1 MSKLQLKSRSIF
13 EKIWDSHVIL
23 TNDEGQSLLY
33 VDRHY
38 CHDGSFHAFDMLS
51 ESGRKVL
58 RPDLTFGIPD
68 HYVGTKS
75 KDRQDFADDERRAVV
90 ETVEKNAAEF
100 GINLFGLDD
109 PRQGIAHVVGPEQGL
124 SLPGLLI
131 VCGDSH
137 TSSHGAMG
145 AFAFGIGASE
155 VAHVL
160 ATQSLW
166 QLKPKAMRITITGE
180 RSFGVTAK
188 DVILGVIAHISA
200 AGAVGCAIEYA
211 GPAIASMSIEE
222 RLTVCNMSIEAGARA
237 GMVAPDQTTIDYI
250 EGRPFAPIGEVWDE
264 AVTYWETLPSD
275 ADATFDHEVEIDIGT
290 LSPTLTWGTSPEDA
304 IGINDIIPDPNEESD
319 LRRREEKQRSL
330 DYMGLSA
337 GSSLKDVPVDR
348 VFIGSCTNGRIED
361 LRNAAAVAKGRKSK
375 VPTMVVPGSG
385 QVKAQA
391 EEEGLDKIFIEA
403 GFEWRYAGCSMC
415 VGINGDD
422 VAAKVRC
429 VSTSNRNFEG
439 RQGPGARTHL
449 VGPEMAAAA
458 AVTGCITDVR
468 DLMVES

>member
-1 MSKLQLKSRSIF
+1 MPQPKNLF
-13 EKIWDSHVIL
+13 EKVWDAHMIL
-23 TNDEGQSLLY
+23 TNDEGQTLLF

-58 RPDLTFGIPD
+58 RPDLTFGTPD
-68 HYVGTKS
+68 HYVGTGS
-75 KDRQDFADDERRAVV
+75 EDRADFADDERGDLVR
-90 ETVEKNAAEF
+90 TLEKNADKF
-100 GINLFGLDD
+100 GINHFGLSDL
-109 PRQGIAHVVGPEQGL
+109 RQGVAHVVGPEQGL

-137 TSSHGAMG
+137 TSSHGAIG

-166 QLKPKAMRITITGE
+166 QLKPKSMRITITGD
-180 RSFGVTAK
+180 RGIGVTAK
-188 DVILGVIAHISA
+188 DVILGVIARISA
-200 AGAVGCAIEYA
+200 AGAVGHAIEYG
-211 GPAIASMSIEE
+211 GPVIEAMSVEE

-250 EGRPFAPIGEVWDE
+250 KGKPFAPTGAAWDA
-264 AVTYWETLPSD
+264 AVAYWRMLPSD
-275 ADATFDHEVEIDIGT
+275 AGATFDKEVEFDVGT

-304 IGINDIIPDPNEESD
+304 IGITELIPDPAQETD
-319 LRRREEKQRSL
+319 PQRREAKQRSL
-330 DYMGLSA
+330 DYMGLTA
-337 GSSLKDVPVDR
+337 GKPLVGLTVDR

-361 LRNAAAVAKGRKSK
+361 LRAAASVAQGRKAK
-375 VPTMVVPGSG
+375 VPTLVVPGSG
-385 QVKAQA
+385 TVKAEA
-391 EEEGLDKIFIEA
+391 EAEGLDKIFTDA
-403 GFEWRYAGCSMC
+403 GFEWRHAGCSMC

-422 VAAKVRC
+422 VAPKERSI
-429 VSTSNRNFEG
+429 STSNRNFEG

-449 VGPEMAAAA
+449 AGPEMAAAA

-468 DLMVES
+468 DLLEGR

>member
-1 MSKLQLKSRSIF
+1 MSQAKTLF
-13 EKIWDSHVIL
+13 EKIWDAHVIL
-23 TNDEGQSLLY
+23 TNEEGQSLLF

-58 RPDLTFGIPD
+58 RPDLTFGTPD
-68 HYVGTKS
+68 HYIGTKAE
-75 KDRQDFADDERRAVV
+75 DRLDYADDERRTVV
-90 ETVEKNAAEF
+90 EAIGKNAAEF
-100 GINLFGLDD
+100 GINLFGIDD

-166 QLKPKAMRITITGE
+166 QLKPKSMQITITGE
-180 RSFGVTAK
+180 RGVGVTAK
-188 DVILGVIAHISA
+188 DVILGVIAKISA
-200 AGAVGCAIEYA
+200 AGAVGYAIEYA
-211 GPAIASMSIEE
+211 GPVIEAMTVEE

-250 EGRPFAPIGEVWDE
+250 KHRPFAPTGDAWDA
-264 AVTYWETLPSD
+264 AVAYWRTLPSD
-275 ADATFDHEVEIDIGT
+275 PGAAFDTEVEFDVGS

-304 IGINDIIPDPNEESD
+304 IGITDLVPDPAQETD
-319 LRRREEKQRSL
+319 PQRQHAKQRSL

-337 GSSLKDVPVDR
+337 GQPLTGLPIDR

-361 LRNAAAVAKGRKSK
+361 LRSAAAVARGRTAK

-385 QVKAQA
+385 IVKAQA
-391 EEEGLDKIFIEA
+391 EAEGLDKIFTDA

-429 VSTSNRNFEG
+429 VSTANRNFEG

-449 VGPEMAAAA
+449 AGPEMAAAA
-458 AVTGCITDVR
+458 AVTGCLTDVR
-468 DLMVES
+468 DLMDGK